1 MLKLCYLWNNIAFFD
16 NNAIQ
21 SALFIRL
28 PKEALKGTYFC
39 SSRMEK
45 KIIQT
50 ADGSKTIEL
59 PEWNES
65 YHSRHGAWQESQH
78 VFIQMGLKHL
88 AKDKLVVLEMG
99 FGTGLNAIQSLEYA
113 EKKGTS
119 IEYHSLEAFPLNES
133 EWKAMEYDTL
143 LSEPE
148 HKAYYHQMHAADWEQ
163 MSSIGPH
170 FQLVKYHKDIRTFL
184 PPIQAD
190 LVFYD
195 AFGPRVQ
202 PELWT
207 EDIFKRL
214 YELLAGGGVLT
225 TYCAKGEVRR
235 HLQKV
240 GFEVERLPGPP
251 GKREML
257 RGTKTP

>member
-1 MLKLCYLWNNIAFFD
+1 
-16 NNAIQ
+16 
-21 SALFIRL
+21 
-28 PKEALKGTYFC
+28 
-39 SSRMEK
+39 MENR
-45 KIIQT
+45 IIQT

-78 VFIQMGLKHL
+78 VFIKMGLGHFPRK
-88 AKDKLVVLEMG
+88 AIKVLEMG
-99 FGTGLNAIQSLEYA
+99 FGTGLNAIQCLQYA
-113 EKKGTS
+113 EDAGLS
-119 IEYHSLEAFPLNES
+119 IEYHTLEAYPLEMNEW
-133 EWKAMEYDTL
+133 EAMQYDTL
-143 LSEPE
+143 LSEPRQKE
-148 HKAYYHQMHAADWEQ
+148 YYRQMHTAPWNEFT
-163 MSSIGPH
+163 MLGSH
-170 FQLVKYHKDIRTFL
+170 FHFVKYQRDIRSFL
-184 PPIQAD
+184 PDCQPD

-207 EDIFKRL
+207 AEIFKRL
-214 YELLAGGGVLT
+214 YDLMADRGVLT

-235 HLQKV
+235 HLQKI

-257 RGTKTP
+257 RATKIL

>member
-1 MLKLCYLWNNIAFFD
+1 
-16 NNAIQ
+16 
-21 SALFIRL
+21 
-28 PKEALKGTYFC
+28 
-39 SSRMEK
+39 
-45 KIIQT
+45 
-50 ADGSKTIEL
+50 
-59 PEWNES
+59 
-65 YHSRHGAWQESQH
+65 
-78 VFIQMGLKHL
+78 MGLEHL

-99 FGTGLNAIQSLEYA
+99 FGTGLNAIQSLEHA

-119 IEYHSLEAFPLNES
+119 IEYHTLEAFPLNEA

-143 LSEPE
+143 LSEPK
-148 HKAYYHQMHAADWEQ
+148 HKAYYKQMHAANWEQ
-163 MSSIGPH
+163 VSSISPF
-170 FQLVKYHKDIRTFL
+170 FQLVKYQKDIRAFL
-184 PPIQAD
+184 PPIQPD

-214 YELLAGGGVLT
+214 YALMGEGGVLT

-257 RGTKTP
+257 RATKTP

>member
-1 MLKLCYLWNNIAFFD
+1 
-16 NNAIQ
+16 
-21 SALFIRL
+21 
-28 PKEALKGTYFC
+28 
-39 SSRMEK
+39 
-45 KIIQT
+45 
-50 ADGSKTIEL
+50 
-59 PEWNES
+59 
-65 YHSRHGAWQESQH
+65 
-78 VFIQMGLKHL
+78 
-88 AKDKLVVLEMG
+88 
-99 FGTGLNAIQSLEYA
+99 
-113 EKKGTS
+113 
-119 IEYHSLEAFPLNES
+119 
-133 EWKAMEYDTL
+133 
-143 LSEPE
+143 
-148 HKAYYHQMHAADWEQ
+148 MHAADWEK